1 MDFVYIVIKVGNS
14 FASIKI
20 KDDFD
25 LQNESENI
33 ITHVKNGNSV
43 LICDDLE
50 TAAELFGTNID
61 TIIDC
66 EEEEF

>member
-1 MDFVYIVIKVGNS
+1 MDFLYIVIKIGNS
-14 FASIKI
+14 AASIKI

-50 TAAELFGTNID
+50 TAAELFEVRVD
-61 TIIDC
+61 AIIDC
-66 EEEEF
+66 EEE